1 MDVSMFLT
9 LLLSFT
15 ALSGIITEVIKQFF
29 KDKPGSSYNLIAV
42 IVGLGVGI
50 AGTYIYY
57 YLTGMPFENSTL
69 LIAVLMG
76 ISAAL
81 SSMVGY
87 DKIKQL
93 ILQLNDK

>member
-9 LLLSFT
+9 LLLAFT
-15 ALSGIITEVIKQFF
+15 GVSGLITEVVKQFF
-29 KDKPGSSYNLIAV
+29 KDKEGSSYNLIAI
-42 IVGLGVGI
+42 IVGLIVGI
-50 AGTYIYY
+50 AGTYIFYH
-57 YLTGMPFENSTL
+57 LSGIAFDNNTL

-93 ILQLNDK
+93 ILQLNNK